1 MLTEYSLETIGK
13 IQKIVDHENSF
24 ANIVTWDGKPSIFFK
39 YDYYT
44 AVFENLSLPE
54 LFQLIGLD
62 NFLPENAFE
71 YFNSM
76 RPTLLSGSPVVFF
89 NLHGISINLPYFEFV
104 DRMEKIELE
113 DMKSNSI
120 CLEAFKTVIFPN
132 IRLTLSGTGLDFLR
146 SQGISIDDIID
157 NGYSL
162 KENQAYHVT
171 RLDVAFD
178 LIDYKGNFYDDLLVV
193 CTENMVGYT
202 VPVKDGKGVV
212 FSGNVGANKTIYLGS
227 PSSDRMLRVYDKRW
241 QFERSGQW
249 LEKCPYRKNN
259 MLPETW
265 IRIELQMRTKQ
276 VAGFL
281 ASKLDPKSTLKYIYD
296 KYAIRKTEKRFD
308 CGKARFGDV
317 VDTWNELF
325 DFDEITYLL
334 EKCEPKENF
343 VQFET
348 RVEKSEEVVFKN
360 LKHIITYFGVHGIEE
375 GFRILNSFLLILA
388 NAPKSSALGRK
399 NHQLKEWVLDNNSIL
414 PGNVIFNESTVIQ
427 LVQHLSPNVMRVF
440 GNYHDGINTED
451 YYIDK
456 MTGEVLK

>member
-13 IQKIVDHENSF
+13 IQKIVDQENSF
-24 ANIVTWDGKPSIFFK
+24 GHIVTWDGKPSIFYK

-44 AVFENLSLPE
+44 AVFENLSLPD
-54 LFQLIGLD
+54 LFHLIGMD

-89 NLHGISINLPYFEFV
+89 NLHGVSINLPYFEFV

-120 CLEAFKTVIFPN
+120 CIEAFKTVTFPN

-146 SQGISIDDIID
+146 SQGIAIDDIID

-162 KENQAYHVT
+162 KDNQSYHVT

-178 LIDYKGNFYDDLLVV
+178 LIDYKGNFYDDLLAA

-241 QFERSGQW
+241 QLDRSGQW

-308 CGKARFGDV
+308 CGRARFGDV

-325 DFDEITYLL
+325 NFDEITYLL
-334 EKCEPKENF
+334 EKSEPNENF

-348 RVEKSEEVVFKN
+348 RIEKSDVAVWKM
-360 LKHIITYFGVHGIEE
+360 LKHLVLSAGVHGPKET
-375 GFRILNSFLLILA
+375 FRIVNSLIIMLA
-388 NAPKSSALGRK
+388 MAPKSSSLGRK
-399 NHQLKEWVLDNNSIL
+399 YHQLKEWILDNNSIL
-414 PGNVIFNESTVIQ
+414 PEYIIFNDDGVPQ
-427 LVQHLSPNVMRVF
+427 LVDHLNDDVMLVY

-451 YYIDK
+451 YYINK
-456 MTGEVLK
+456 KTGEVLK